1 MPSSPDLVRPPDA
14 PVPKARAL
22 LSEALALLPSCSEP
36 GVRER
41 HRALLE
47 MTVAHIDAALSP
59 AAADLLESNE
69 RTAANWTLIEAHA
82 ARAEDAR
89 YGAGQLARGSQ
100 RAPTAEDCEDGWQRV
115 ESVVQA
121 SEEAARCAAQVATML
136 DHPRAWKLASRA
148 AAAAHKARQLL
159 LERNR
164 AYTFHANPRFS
175 FGEGW
180 YLAAAAVLTGVP
192 IQVEPDQVQTAQ
204 ATKFLRDAGLGPLLV
219 PYRSRPLAN
228 KALPDLVARAFR
240 ADPAGAQAKVRTA
253 FLGAEPVPP
262 EIERWVDQR
271 LTTHGP
277 RRKALVWVRYGT
289 HHADRNTDHHELVLL
304 CDLLERHEL
313 TPVLVGDALRGGG
326 APDGA
331 ADLTLFWKDPL
342 FQEDSMRRDQLQFF
356 EHLRQTHGLVGQL
369 GVTTAGMDGP
379 ALLGLP
385 TMYLTREPNVRLGKW
400 VGAVPGYE
408 EVVRDAGY
416 LERIEQTLSHWRS
429 AS

>member
-1 MPSSPDLVRPPDA
+1 M
-14 PVPKARAL
+14 
-22 LSEALALLPSCSEP
+22 
-36 GVRER
+36 RER

-59 AAADLLESNE
+59 AATDSLESSE
-69 RTAANWTLIEAHA
+69 RTAAHWTLIQAHA

-115 ESVVQA
+115 ESIVQA
-121 SEEAARCAAQVATML
+121 SEEAASIAAHLAEML
-136 DHPRAWKLASRA
+136 DHPRASKLAARA
-148 AAAAHKARQLL
+148 AAAARKARQLV

-180 YLAAAAVLTGVP
+180 YLAAAAVLTRVP
-192 IQVEPDQVQTAQ
+192 IQVEPDQAQTMQ
-204 ATKFLRDAGLGPLLV
+204 ATKFLHDAGLGPLLV
-219 PYRSRPLAN
+219 PYRPRPLAN

-253 FLGAEPVPP
+253 FLGGEPVPP
-262 EIERWVDQR
+262 QIERWVNQR
-271 LTTHGP
+271 LTACGAQ
-277 RRKALVWVRYGT
+277 RKALVWVRYGT
-289 HHADRNTDHHELVLL
+289 HHADRNTDHNELVLL
-304 CDLLERHEL
+304 CDLLERNEL
-313 TPVLVGDALRGGG
+313 TPVLVGDALRGGS
-326 APDGA
+326 APDCA

-342 FQEDSMRRDQLQFF
+342 FQEESMRRNQLQFF
-356 EHLRQTHGLVGQL
+356 EHLRRAHGLVGQL

-416 LERIEQTLSHWRS
+416 LERMAHTLLKWRS
-429 AS
+429 AG